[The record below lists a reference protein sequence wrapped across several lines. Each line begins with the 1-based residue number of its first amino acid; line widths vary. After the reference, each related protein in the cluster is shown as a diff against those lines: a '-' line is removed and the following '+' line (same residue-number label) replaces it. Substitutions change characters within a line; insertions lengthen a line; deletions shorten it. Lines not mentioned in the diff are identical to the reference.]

1 MRWTREYTPNPQRER
16 LYRQA
21 LLVTGLGNLTL
32 AVVKAFAAA
41 MTGSAALYSDAAN
54 SISDVLYSVMMVLGL
69 WVAQRP
75 PDISHPQG
83 HSRFEPLVGVVVS
96 FSMTFA
102 GYEAARTGIQ
112 RFIEGGSSVTLGLPA
127 LVLFF
132 AMLVKTGMYSFINR
146 SAKQL
151 NSPTLA
157 TTAKDNLSDV
167 LTSLAAFF
175 GILGSQ
181 YLSPLTDPIAGVLV
195 AVWIFRQA
203 FMALRENL
211 DFLTGAGASQDLRE
225 EIVRRAESVP
235 GVLRVHHLLTEYVG
249 PTLVVDLHVNV
260 VGTTD
265 LITVHDIS
273 EEVARQV
280 EDLAEVDRA
289 YVHIEPDDLE

>member
-1 MRWTREYTPNPQRER
+1 MRWTREHTPNPQRER

-32 AVVKAFAAA
+32 AVVKAIAAA

>member
-1 MRWTREYTPNPQRER
+1 MRWTREHTPNPQRER
-16 LYRQA
+16 MYRQA

-32 AVVKAFAAA
+32 AAVKITAAA
-41 MTGSAALYSDAAN
+41 ITGSAALYSDAAN
-54 SISDVLYSVMMVLGL
+54 SISDVFYSILMVIGL

-83 HSRFEPLVGVVVS
+83 HSRFEPLVGVIVS
-96 FSMTFA
+96 FSMAFA

-112 RFIEGGSSVTLGLPA
+112 RFAEGGSVVTLGLPTA
-127 LVLFF
+127 VLLF
-132 AMLVKTGMYSFINR
+132 AMLTKYGMYTFINR
-146 SAKQL
+146 SAKSL

-167 LTSLAAFF
+167 LTSSAAFL
-175 GILGSQ
+175 GVLGSQ
-181 YLSPLTDPIAGVLV
+181 YISPLTDPIAGVLV

-211 DFLTGAGASQDLRE
+211 DFLTGAGASQELRE
-225 EIVRRAESVP
+225 EIVQRAESVP

-273 EEVARQV
+273 EEVSKRV
-280 EDLAEVDRA
+280 EDLSEVDRA
-289 YVHIEPDDLE
+289 YVHIEPDDHE